1 MPSLLTRSVST
12 AAAAAAA
19 VAARRAAET
28 GWRLWHGDAPPHA
41 ADVASDTDL
50 RDLLVWSLILI
61 GAVEVARRLASAA
74 AGRLLGDD
82 EA

>member
-19 VAARRAAET
+19 VAARRAAEA
-28 GWRLWHGDAPPHA
+28 GWRLWHGSEPPRA
-41 ADVASDTDL
+41 ADIVSDTDL
-50 RDLLVWSLILI
+50 RDLLVWSLVLA
-61 GAVEVARRLASAA
+61 GAVEVARRVASAGA
-74 AGRLLGDD
+74 DRLFGDD